1 MSTSETAPRRS
12 YTESFKKEMA
22 ELVETSRK
30 SISQLS
36 RETSIAENNLRK
48 WHKRYIVES
57 KVVPAE
63 SEMSTKE
70 LVDEVRRLRRTLSE
84 RTQEVELLKKAT
96 AYFAR
101 LPDRHDTHT

>member
-1 MSTSETAPRRS
+1 MSTSGTAPRRS

-36 RETSIAENNLRK
+36 RETSIAEINLRK
-48 WHKRYIVES
+48 WHKRYIVERKVAPS
-57 KVVPAE
+57 K

-70 LVDEVRRLRRTLSE
+70 LEEEVRWLRRTLSE
-84 RTQEVELLKKAT
+84 RTQEVELLKKAK
-96 AYFAR
+96 AHFAR
-101 LPDRHDTHT
+101 LPDRHGTNS